1 MDKKMRLVLILGL
14 AIIMALSTIAC
25 STSTPE
31 EPEAT
36 PEETEAKV
44 WTIGV
49 VQMTQDIPVQ
59 IAMNGGMDEKA
70 AELGNVKIVALN
82 GNMDVAT
89 QLNAIEN
96 FIQQKVDAIILNPAD
111 ADSIVNGVK
120 AANAAGIP
128 VLTFDTNA
136 NGGEIVSFIEANN
149 GQAGKLVG
157 EYMAWRLEGKGKV
170 AILDLP
176 SVSCVRVRTDNWYE
190 VMKAYP
196 DIEVVQT
203 EIAASVPDGLKMA
216 ENILQAHPDL
226 DAFFAINDPGGLGAA
241 QAIKAAGLSDKIFV
255 GAVDG
260 DPKAVEMIAAGDIY
274 GITVAQFGAEIGRV
288 ACQTAVDY
296 LEGKTVESHIM
307 IPVMPVTIENYKDYP
322 GWAGQLPAPEIL
334 EPAWGR

>member
-1 MDKKMRLVLILGL
+1 MTKKMRITLILSL
-14 AIIMALSTIAC
+14 VIIVAAFTVCNPIAA
-25 STSTPE
+25 P
-31 EPEAT
+31 
-36 PEETEAKV
+36 KV
-44 WTIGV
+44 WTLGV
-49 VQMTQDIPVQ
+49 IQMTQDIPVQ
-59 IAMNGGMDEKA
+59 IAMNGGMDERA

-89 QLNAIEN
+89 QINGIEN

-128 VLTFDTNA
+128 VFTFDTNA
-136 NGGEIVSFIEANN
+136 NGGEVISFIESDN
-149 GQAGKLVG
+149 GAAGRLNG
-157 EYMAWRLEGKGKV
+157 EYMAWRLKGKGNV

-176 SVSCVRVRTDNWYE
+176 SVSCVRVRTDNWKA

-196 DIEVVQT
+196 DIKVVQT

-241 QAIKAAGLSDKIFV
+241 QAIKAAGLQDKIFV
-255 GAVDG
+255 AAVDG

-274 GITVAQFGAEIGRV
+274 GFTACQFGAEIGRV
-288 ACQTAVDY
+288 ACQTAYDY
-296 LEGKTVESHIM
+296 LNGEKVPSHIL
-307 IPVMPVTIENYKDYP
+307 IPVMPVTIENYKKYP
-322 GWAGQLPAPEIL
+322 GWKGALPAEEDL
-334 EPAWGR
+334 LPAWGK